1 SYSYVSQGKY
11 NPLNW
16 LSKYANQQRQLFRSF
31 NSQITPFENDI
42 IGSLG
47 EGKYADAGRQ
57 ILNTTIQSA
66 PSMLLMAMTGG
77 AGSALRLGTIGRS
90 TLMAIPFA
98 SGAFQ
103 EIDESTPENVRVLYS
118 TIKGFNEILYE
129 GAFGSLPILR
139 QLGDK
144 VLGKPAMKEIVEGY

>member
-1 SYSYVSQGKY
+1 VPEVVTDKGMGSDALNSLYAGLSQVNAILASIPEFLYNVAAVPQNLIADVVENYAGEETADLLRPSYSYVSQGKY

-16 LSKYANQQRQLFRSF
+16 LSKYANQQRQLSEEF
-31 NSQITPFENDI
+31 NAQITQFENDI

-77 AGSALRLGTIGRS
+77 AGSALRLGTIG
-90 TLMAIPFA
+90 
-98 SGAFQ
+98 
-103 EIDESTPENVRVLYS
+103 
-118 TIKGFNEILYE
+118 
-129 GAFGSLPILR
+129 
-139 QLGDK
+139 
-144 VLGKPAMKEIVEGY
+144 